1 MAVFHNHISKVQRSN
16 GQNAIAASAYIG
28 ARALEMLDGTTADYS
43 KKKGVCGNRII
54 APSFCEKKKDVSAQW
69 LWQEAEKAEKR
80 KNSTVAR
87 RADLAL
93 PTEFTEE
100 ECFAVGY
107 QYAQDIAD
115 RYNVVVD
122 INFHDL
128 STNNPHID
136 MMWTT
141 RVFDGESLKEKTR
154 ILDDKVTGP
163 KEVHWLREQW
173 ANKVNEVLITYATT
187 IDHRSYKEQ
196 GSEKLATKHLGR
208 KISALEKAGVET
220 EIGNYN
226 RQVSEYNKL
235 IEEKEKLDTEIVQLE
250 KEIQENQNDKFRDI
264 TDGKSTIETRGS
276 EFESRGSTDERS
288 DKSVLESPSLISA
301 NATADRGI
309 YAEYSETNQSAAG
322 TTERYFTRDIQLI
335 RPSFDWANK
344 ATSREHGTIL
354 SRTSIDSSTPKRD
367 SMTNKKELTEQEVR
381 SRYITPAIQKAG
393 WSINQ
398 IRENYAITK
407 GRIIARGGT
416 PTRENAKFADYV
428 LFYKSHIPL
437 VVVEAKD
444 NKHSVT
450 DGMQQALDYAESLQ
464 VPFVFTSNGDG
475 FTFHNRNYTEGDK
488 EVFISL
494 DDFPSPEELW
504 NSYMY

>member
-1 MAVFHNHISKVQRSN
+1 MALFHNHISKVQRSN

-28 ARALEMLDGTTADYS
+28 ARALEMLDGTTADYR

-163 KEVHWLREQW
+163 KEINWLREQW
-173 ANKVNEVLITYATT
+173 ANRVNQVLVTYATS

-196 GSEKLATKHLGR
+196 GSEKIATKHLGR
-208 KISALEKAGVET
+208 KVSALEKSGVET

-250 KEIQENQNDKFRDI
+250 KEIQENQNDKFRDS
-264 TDGKSTIETRGS
+264 TDGKSATETGGS
-276 EFESRGSTDERS
+276 ELESRNSTDERS
-288 DKSVLESPSLISA
+288 DKNIFESPSLISA
-301 NATADRGI
+301 NATASRGV
-309 YAEYSETNQSAAG
+309 YAEHSASNQSATG
-322 TTERYFTRDIQLI
+322 TTERHFTRDIQFI

-344 ATSREHGTIL
+344 ASSREHDIIFSG
-354 SRTSIDSSTPKRD
+354 TSIDSSTPKRYGKTFTSEGGIILLSDNRD
-367 SMTNKKELTEQEVR
+367 SKIIVNLADFEMLLERNMYWQNLKNRNLSITKLENTNKIEEVLCKLSTYR
-381 SRYITPAIQKAG
+381 T
-393 WSINQ
+393 
-398 IRENYAITK
+398 
-407 GRIIARGGT
+407 
-416 PTRENAKFADYV
+416 
-428 LFYKSHIPL
+428 L
-437 VVVEAKD
+437 
-444 NKHSVT
+444 
-450 DGMQQALDYAESLQ
+450 
-464 VPFVFTSNGDG
+464 
-475 FTFHNRNYTEGDK
+475 
-488 EVFISL
+488 
-494 DDFPSPEELW
+494 EELLEVYEQSKTELK
-504 NSYMY
+504 SYDKSRVLDFDDTDDDIDLFINL